1 MADYKAGGQED
12 GTKHKQCYCE
22 CQKCIGVLPFCG
34 QHPVDPA
41 QLSSLGL
48 PQLTEVIFTCV
59 ECGIRAGVGW
69 HCDSVSV

>member
-1 MADYKAGGQED
+1 MEQN
-12 GTKHKQCYCE
+12 TNSVIVSVRNN
-22 CQKCIGVLPFCG
+22 CIGVLPFCG